1 MKRFILLSLF
11 LSLFCFLFTNCVD
24 KSGKITNTEKIHIRV
39 WESYSSSEFIKK
51 AGAEYTK
58 IHPNVIIDYIN
69 TEVGVSAGHMEEDAP
84 HGIGPDLFSA
94 PHDKLGF
101 LVSKKLVLPTEN
113 PQEVKRNVLDA
124 CSKALMFNGTMYG
137 YPLSA
142 ETYALFYNKKLIND
156 TEVPKTW
163 ENLVLWVQNFN
174 SDNPEK
180 YGFVMDFF
188 NAYYSIIFFT
198 GNNNRLFGND
208 GNQENQ
214 TYLNTAS
221 AVKGVKFYQT
231 LKDSLN
237 FSKTELSTPIC
248 DGLFSSGNAAMH
260 ITGLWNIKNFENS
273 KINFGIAPLPS
284 LPGETTPAVSFSG
297 TRGLFVSAYSKHPK
311 EASDFAMFLT
321 TPEMQKLM
329 LEITGLLPSVNMNV
343 SNEYTGAFLKQL
355 EYSFPMPSIPA
366 MGKFWD
372 EIGKALFYIWQGADV
387 QNELD
392 TCNSRIVSK

>member
-1 MKRFILLSLF
+1 M
-11 LSLFCFLFTNCVD
+11 
-24 KSGKITNTEKIHIRV
+24 
-39 WESYSSSEFIKK
+39 
-51 AGAEYTK
+51 
-58 IHPNVIIDYIN
+58 
-69 TEVGVSAGHMEEDAP
+69 
-84 HGIGPDLFSA
+84 
-94 PHDKLGF
+94 
-101 LVSKKLVLPTEN
+101 
-113 PQEVKRNVLDA
+113 
-124 CSKALMFNGTMYG
+124 
-137 YPLSA
+137 
-142 ETYALFYNKKLIND
+142 
-156 TEVPKTW
+156 
-163 ENLVLWVQNFN
+163 WVQNFN

-221 AVKGVKFYQT
+221 AVKGVKFYQS

-248 DGLFSSGNAAMH
+248 DGLFSSGNAAMY

-284 LPGETTPAVSFSG
+284 LPGESTPAVSFSG
-297 TRGLFVSAYSKHPK
+297 TRGLFVSAYSRHPK
-311 EASDFAMFLT
+311 EASDFAKFLT

-343 SNEYTGAFLKQL
+343 SNEYTGAFLKQM
-355 EYSFPMPSIPA
+355 EYSFPMPSISA
-366 MGKFWD
+366 MGRFWD
-372 EIGKALFYIWQGADV
+372 ETGKALFYIWQGSDV
-387 QNELD
+387 QKELD
-392 TCNSRIVSK
+392 TCNSRIVGR